1 MDAAV
6 IASDIDAG
14 CAERSG
20 TMVGGTLKTRGNKD
34 KDSSRRMDMRGFRP
48 RLYEVVNARS

>member
-48 RLYEVVNARS
+48 RLYEVVDARS